1 LTVARALTVQRAVV
15 TAPERERYLARLR
28 ARLAFYTA
36 RDCRFW
42 VFEEAA
48 LPGIFIEFT
57 EAKDAATL
65 AAAHAASPE
74 PPRDAARIYT
84 EVEVV

>member
-1 LTVARALTVQRAVV
+1 MARALTVQRAVI
-15 TAPERERYLARLR
+15 TAPERERYMGRLR
-28 ARLAFYTA
+28 ARQAHYA
-36 RDCRFW
+36 SRDCRFL

-48 LPGIFIEFT
+48 LPGIFIEFN
-57 EAKDAATL
+57 EAKDIAPL

-84 EVEVV
+84 EVEIT